1 MKEYTSKRAQET
13 QAKRTAAKDDEIRD
27 CMDNLERA
35 SFFIE
40 HNLSKF
46 REMIRQRKKKNE
58 YGDTLDSRK
67 DAVIR
72 ELSELEDYIARLL
85 SLDKN
90 NSLISHYQQK
100 VDKWQSELT
109 DLEKQMEELK
119 NVSLFSLFGK
129 KTTKAK
135 ETKEVVHSKT
145 PQAEEQNIN
154 LFSNNA
160 EQVKEVLTQLTITVD
175 SKIKSF
181 CSGNKHV
188 KSDIAKF
195 GSGLAI
201 LKSIDPN
208 NSIISHFESKQ
219 QEWSMKIERAKKS
232 KILVIVGVIILL
244 ILSDYI

>member
-1 MKEYTSKRAQET
+1 MAVTGKRAQEV
-13 QAKRTAAKDDEIRD
+13 QEKRIAAKEEELRD
-27 CMDNLERA
+27 CIDDLEFSSQRLA
-35 SFFIE
+35 SK
-40 HNLSKF
+40 LSKF
-46 REMIRQRKKKNE
+46 KELIKKRKKKDE
-58 YGDTLDSRK
+58 YGETIDSYK
-67 DAVIR
+67 ENITQK
-72 ELSELEDYIARLL
+72 LSELEDYIAKLKYL
-85 SLDKN
+85 NKG
-90 NSLISHYQQK
+90 NSLIPHYQQK

-109 DLEKQMEELK
+109 DLENQMEELK

-129 KTTKAK
+129 KTTK
-135 ETKEVVHSKT
+135 ETKEVVYSKT